1 MLIAENA
8 TKGPKVYQ
16 RWTWLHCKDMNN
28 NIICCT
34 SLTDRRTAFQGQIGS
49 GQVPHGTSVWPYEWN
64 RDLVTIWA
72 VVSQTNLPQG
82 MLYHTNKY

>member
-1 MLIAENA
+1 MPLRDQKFI
-8 TKGPKVYQ
+8 
-16 RWTWLHCKDMNN
+16 KDELDYIVRIWIS